1 MRKLKKFFAF
11 DKKLLLELLKF
22 CEKYGKIVL
31 TRKDN
36 LLTREST
43 MKIWEDL
50 L

>member
-1 MRKLKKFFAF
+1 MRKLKKIFAF

-31 TRKDN
+31 TRRDN
-36 LLTREST
+36 LFIRGST
-43 MKIWEDL
+43 IKIWEDL